1 MSCNFWYQKSPFC
14 LFFCSEDRPNLSKLV
29 ETVKNNFND
38 RYEDVRR
45 HWGGN
50 TLSSKSQARKN
61 KIERTKA
68 RELAQKNV

>member
-1 MSCNFWYQKSPFC
+1 MGWF
-14 LFFCSEDRPNLSKLV
+14 LHSEDRPNLAKLI

-38 RYEDVRR
+38 RYDDVRR

-61 KIERTKA
+61 KIEKAKA
-68 RELAQKNV
+68 REVAHKNT